1 MNIMLPRGGYLMS
14 VWRCARLD
22 INSMLD
28 VQTSLLEKFTHFY
41 WHVPKNL
48 SQNAPI
54 FITCTYYLI
63 GSVHPG
69 TATEFLAA
77 NIFQP
82 ISGQHCLLRH
92 PSGRYAQRNQSL
104 QPKMPRNFR
113 STTDSDENVMIPV
126 SEWVSEW
133 VSEYICDD
141 YFISS
146 LVVDCVN
153 VNVRAYVLQVGKSI
167 VALLP
172 CSVHVQCVMK

>member
-1 MNIMLPRGGYLMS
+1 
-14 VWRCARLD
+14 
-22 INSMLD
+22 MLD
-28 VQTSLLEKFTHFY
+28 VQTSLLEKFTQFY

-63 GSVHPG
+63 GSVYPG

-104 QPKMPRNFR
+104 YNQRCLGISDPQQQIVIKMLWYQWGIVCKQ
-113 STTDSDENVMIPV
+113 T
-126 SEWVSEW
+126 WVSEW
-133 VSEYICDD
+133 VSVYMWWL
-141 YFISS
+141 FSF
-146 LVVDCVN
+146 
-153 VNVRAYVLQVGKSI
+153 
-167 VALLP
+167 LL
-172 CSVHVQCVMK
+172 